1 MTPTTPD
8 NRMVLVVDDDTGVR
22 DVMAMTIE
30 GAGYD
35 ALKAR
40 NGEEAIRIARGRAA
54 DLVLV
59 VLDMSMEGLGGPA
72 TWRAIHAIRGDIPFL
87 FVSGDQEDDVRAA
100 LTTADMPADDPS
112 MRGILKKPFLP
123 CDLQDKL
130 KEVLGA

>member
-1 MTPTTPD
+1 MAPTPSE
-8 NRMVLVVDDDTGVR
+8 NRTVLVVDDDTGVC

-40 NGEEAIRIARGRAA
+40 NGEEAIEIARGRAS

-59 VLDMSMEGLGGPA
+59 VLDMGMEGLGGPA
-72 TWRAIHAIRGDIPFL
+72 TWRAIHEIRQDLPFL
-87 FVSGDQEDDVRAA
+87 FVSGDREDDVRAA
-100 LTTADMPADDPS
+100 LATAQVPADHPS

-123 CDLQDKL
+123 CDLRDKV
-130 KEVLGA
+130 KEALGA